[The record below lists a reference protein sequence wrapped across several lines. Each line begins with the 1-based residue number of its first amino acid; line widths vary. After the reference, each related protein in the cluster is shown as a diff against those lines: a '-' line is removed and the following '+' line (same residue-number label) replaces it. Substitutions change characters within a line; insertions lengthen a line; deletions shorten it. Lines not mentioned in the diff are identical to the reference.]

1 MSRVEMDLKGKRF
14 LVTGS
19 SRGIGRAVVEQLLA
33 AGARVVMNST
43 DEESLREVAKEVGAM
58 AVCGD
63 VGVEEDVVR
72 MVGEAVELLGGLD
85 GLVNNAGI
93 GARAGVLEIEAQA
106 FRRVLDVNVVGAA
119 LVAREC
125 LPHLKRTGEGDIVNI
140 SSTSGL
146 RGGAGGSI
154 YTSSKFALRGMTEC
168 WRAELRPH
176 DIRVVL
182 VNPSE
187 VQTGFGGRVIEKI
200 NPDKLVADDIAA
212 VVIDTL
218 RLHRRAMVPEV
229 TVFATNPFRSEDERA

>member
-1 MSRVEMDLKGKRF
+1 MSRIETDLTGKRF

-19 SRGIGRAVVEQLLA
+19 SRGIGRAVVEQLLQ

-43 DEESLREVAKEVGAM
+43 NEESLKEAAGEVGAL

-72 MVGEAVELLGGLD
+72 MVAEAVELLGGLD

-93 GARAGVLEIEAQA
+93 GARAKLGEIKADV
-106 FRRVLDVNVVGAA
+106 FRRVLDVNLVGAA

-125 LPHLKRTGEGDIVNI
+125 LPHLLQGGEGDIVNI

-168 WRAELRPH
+168 WKAELRPH
-176 DIRVVL
+176 DIRVIL

-187 VQTGFGGRVIEKI
+187 VQTGFGGRVIEKV

-212 VVIDTL
+212 VVVDTL
-218 RLHRRAMVPEV
+218 RLHRRALVPEV
-229 TVFATNPFRSEDERA
+229 TVFANNPFRSEQ